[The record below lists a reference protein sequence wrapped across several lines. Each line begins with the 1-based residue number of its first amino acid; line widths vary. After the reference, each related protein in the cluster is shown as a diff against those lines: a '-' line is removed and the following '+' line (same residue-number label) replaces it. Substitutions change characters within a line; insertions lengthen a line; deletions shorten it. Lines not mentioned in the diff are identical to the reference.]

1 MFGEDYDQTY
11 SAVAKFTLI
20 RTVLA
25 ISAQLGLTVRQMDVD
40 TAFLNAP
47 IKEDIW
53 VRMPTGTPLAGDDD
67 GIYKLQKSLYGL
79 KQAPREWNNHINE
92 FLLKSGF

>member
-1 MFGEDYDQTY
+1 
-11 SAVAKFTLI
+11 
-20 RTVLA
+20 
-25 ISAQLGLTVRQMDVD
+25 MDVG

-53 VRMPTGTPLAGDDD
+53 VQMPKGTQSLAENDD

-79 KQAPREWNNHINE
+79 KQAPREWNNHIND
-92 FLLKSGF
+92 FLLKKSGFQRMKADSCIYVRPQ